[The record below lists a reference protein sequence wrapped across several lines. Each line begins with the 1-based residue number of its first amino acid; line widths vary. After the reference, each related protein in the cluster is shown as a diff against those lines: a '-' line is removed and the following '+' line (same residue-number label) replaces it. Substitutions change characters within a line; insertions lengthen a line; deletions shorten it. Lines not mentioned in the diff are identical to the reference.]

1 MATNIGTFDLN
12 LLTAK
17 TRSAFEDICTP
28 NEQRE
33 LILDRKALIGKV
45 KVATPE
51 QLTQVLGWTKGP
63 KTTQDQLGQ
72 FLRYSKPHTRIYE
85 AEPYLCSCIAHA
97 QKWNPNSKDAVPR
110 LWLAISLHKSP
121 TKENQE
127 ESLREFKKGFDAVE
141 YDFRGPSIGPKTELW
156 TKMCMARLLRSMGKD
171 NEAKN
176 VENRII
182 SWIKTH
188 QLGGIPP
195 SQMKYALVDDA
206 DPDAFNPVLED
217 PDVKAYFDSVSSE
230 RDMTSSETSRIHV
243 TEFNNE
249 SFPQFQL
256 SIKIKPVLLAIH
268 VRQSNSDT
276 LCGLRDNGE
285 ALIPPPWLVIYTS
298 VYKGPET

>member
-63 KTTQDQLGQ
+63 KTTQDVENYRAVG
-72 FLRYSKPHTRIYE
+72 SISE
-85 AEPYLCSCIAHA
+85 
-97 QKWNPNSKDAVPR
+97 NAVPR

-243 TEFNNE
+243 TEFNNGLSSIVE
-249 SFPQFQL
+249 FP
-256 SIKIKPVLLAIH
+256 
-268 VRQSNSDT
+268 R
-276 LCGLRDNGE
+276 
-285 ALIPPPWLVIYTS
+285 
-298 VYKGPET
+298 